1 MTRPTATSTPPNLA
15 PEGQAAALDVL
26 RVLAARGDEAPRTLL
41 FAGPDGVGRRAAA
54 RWYAALRACV
64 ARLDD
69 PCGRCT
75 SCLTFVPDADG
86 RVASTDYR
94 EVGPAT
100 TTRDGKPARRP
111 QLRLEQLVPRER
123 SDEVDPLGPWLA
135 RPPSSQHRVGVIVR
149 AETLTEEAASAFLKT
164 LEAPPSHATIVLIA
178 PGPDAL
184 LPTVASR
191 CTTVRFGPAEPPAEV
206 RDRLAPH
213 PALRLGRPAA
223 WRAALAE
230 ANGTDAKRSAVAAFL
245 AALPGDLADAFAAA
259 EALAELWPPHDDEVV
274 GLLREAWR
282 AAGPDAYVYGDA
294 ATHDLER
301 AWAAYAHRELALR
314 AWVLRLR
321 AFSSRP

>member
-1 MTRPTATSTPPNLA
+1 MNTTPTSTAFDDLV
-15 PEGQAAALDVL
+15 PEGQAAALDAL
-26 RVLAARGDEAPRTLL
+26 RALAARGDRAPRTLL
-41 FAGPDGVGRRAAA
+41 FAGPEGVGRRAAA
-54 RWYAALRACV
+54 RWYAALRACA

-69 PCGRCT
+69 PCGRCA
-75 SCLTFVPDADG
+75 SCLTFLPDADDH
-86 RVASTDYR
+86 VASTDYR

-100 TTRDGKPARRP
+100 TTRDGKPTRRP
-111 QLRLEQLVPRER
+111 QLRLDQLVPRER
-123 SDEVDPLGPWLA
+123 SDEPDPLGPWLA
-135 RPPSSQHRVGVIVR
+135 RPPAAHHRVGVIVR

-164 LEAPPSHATIVLIA
+164 LEAPPTHATIVLIA

-191 CTTVRFGPAEPPAEV
+191 CTTVRFGPAEPPPAV

-223 WRAALAE
+223 WRAALADE
-230 ANGTDAKRSAVAAFL
+230 DATAARRRAVDAFL

-259 EALAELWPPHDDEVV
+259 EALAERWTPEEDEVV

-282 AAGPDAYVYGDA
+282 AAGPEVYLHGDA
-294 ATHDLER
+294 ATDDLQR
-301 AWAAYAHRELALR
+301 AWAAYAHRDLALR

-321 AFSSRP
+321 ERP